1 MNIMIRLSQI
11 KPQSRILYAI
21 SQHGPIGITEIEKR
35 TGGGISR
42 PTLSRYIKE
51 LKGCGLITPSGTAR
65 AVKYSVA
72 QNAIRAY
79 DFDLNVY
86 NSNEIS
92 TAQTLFNHKLFDAYE
107 QIFSDD
113 ETAKLVET
121 TGQYREWKE
130 KTPEAYR
137 MLAYE
142 RCAIEFSWK
151 SSKIEGNTYSLLET
165 EALIKNKVEAT
176 GKPHDDATMIL
187 NQKNVF
193 DMTMT
198 GVFPDLFSVQTLIDL
213 HKMLVS
219 NLGIPHD
226 LRVAQ
231 VGITGTNYIPLQFQ
245 SQIREALEKL
255 FELTKNMSDPFQ
267 SALILLAGIAYIQ
280 PFADGNKR
288 TSRHIANAILHKN
301 NMPPVAWRTVDE
313 VEYKKCVIAFYE
325 LGNIRP
331 LALLWLEN
339 YIETT
344 KTFFTHNR

>member
-1 MNIMIRLSQI
+1 MIRLSQI
-11 KPQSRILYAI
+11 KPQSQILYAI
-21 SQHGPIGITEIEKR
+21 SQHGPIGTAEIAKR
-35 TGGGISR
+35 LGDSISR
-42 PTLSRYIKE
+42 STLSRYIKE
-51 LKGCGLITPSGTAR
+51 LKEFGLITPSGIAR
-65 AVKYSVA
+65 AIKYSVT
-72 QNAIRAY
+72 QDAIRAY
-79 DFDLNVY
+79 DFDLSVY

-92 TAQTLFNHKLFDAYE
+92 TTQTLFNHNLFGLCE
-107 QIFSDD
+107 QVFSDD
-113 ETAKLVET
+113 EIKKLEET
-121 TGQYREWKE
+121 TEQYRQWNE
-130 KTPEAYR
+130 KTPKEYQT
-137 MLAYE
+137 LAYE

-165 EALIKNKVEAT
+165 EALIKNKVEAK

-193 DMTMT
+193 DLTMSNT
-198 GVFPDLFSVQTLIDL
+198 FHNLFSVQTLVDV

-219 NLGIPHD
+219 ELSIPHD
-226 LRVAQ
+226 LRIAQ
-231 VGITGTNYIPLQFQ
+231 VGITGTNYAPLQFQ
-245 SQIREALEKL
+245 SQIRESLEKL
-255 FELTKNMSDPFQ
+255 FELARKIKDPFH

-288 TSRHIANAILHKN
+288 TSRHMANAILHKN

-344 KTFFTHNR
+344 KTFFA

>member
-1 MNIMIRLSQI
+1 MIRLSQI
-11 KPQSRILYAI
+11 KPQSQILYAI
-21 SQHGPIGITEIEKR
+21 SQHGPIGATEIAKNI
-35 TGGGISR
+35 GVSISR

-51 LKGCGLITPSGTAR
+51 LKEYGLITPSGTAR
-65 AVKYSVA
+65 AIKYSVT

-79 DFDLNVY
+79 DFDLNIY

-92 TAQTLFNHKLFDAYE
+92 TTQTLFNHKLFDSYE

-113 ETAKLVET
+113 ELEKLTENT
-121 TGQYREWKE
+121 ERYREWKE
-130 KTPEAYR
+130 RTPEAYR
-137 MLAYE
+137 ALVYE

-165 EALIKNKVEAT
+165 EALIKNKIEAV

-193 DMTMT
+193 DLTMSST
-198 GVFPDLFSVQTLIDL
+198 FPELFSVQTLVDV

-219 NLGIPHD
+219 GLSIPHD

-231 VGITGTNYIPLQFQ
+231 VGITGTNYTPLQFQ
-245 SQIREALEKL
+245 SQIRESLEKL
-255 FELTKNMSDPFQ
+255 FELAKKINDPFQ

-288 TSRHIANAILHKN
+288 TSRHMANAVLHKN

-313 VEYKKCVIAFYE
+313 IEYKKCVIAFYE

-344 KTFFTHNR
+344 KTFFV